1 MKNRLITIGISAIVC
16 ITAPAFGETQ
26 NDNAAAKTE
35 KKVCKTFLDTGSR
48 LNKTKICKTAAEWA
62 EDQSENAK
70 LLREKRGN
78 QGAPQIG
85 NGG

>member
-1 MKNRLITIGISAIVC
+1 MKNRLIAIGISVAAIAAAPVC
-16 ITAPAFGETQ
+16 GQATSNEAE
-26 NDNAAAKTE
+26 AKTE
-35 KKVCKTFLDTGSR
+35 KKVCKTFLNTGSR

-78 QGAPQIG
+78 QGAPQLG
-85 NGG
+85 NDG

>member
-1 MKNRLITIGISAIVC
+1 VKNCLIAIGMSVAAV
-16 ITAPAFGETQ
+16 TAAPAFGQATGNE
-26 NDNAAAKTE
+26 APAKTE

-62 EDQSENAK
+62 EDQGENAK
-70 LLREKRGN
+70 LLREKRGS
-78 QGAPQIG
+78 QGGPQLG